1 MSDTTDLLLRLLKLG
16 KQQGLRQRD
25 IALRAGIKPESLS
38 RAKKA
43 GDMRASTLNRLAHVV
58 GMKLAL
64 VPDKPLIDKIDS
76 GTLFE

>member
-1 MSDTTDLLLRLLKLG
+1 MSDTADLLSQILKLG
-16 KQQGLRQRD
+16 KEQGLRQFD
-25 IALRAGIKPESLS
+25 IARRAGIKPESLS

-43 GDMRASTLNRLAHVV
+43 GDMRASTLNGLARVV
-58 GMKLAL
+58 GMKLSL